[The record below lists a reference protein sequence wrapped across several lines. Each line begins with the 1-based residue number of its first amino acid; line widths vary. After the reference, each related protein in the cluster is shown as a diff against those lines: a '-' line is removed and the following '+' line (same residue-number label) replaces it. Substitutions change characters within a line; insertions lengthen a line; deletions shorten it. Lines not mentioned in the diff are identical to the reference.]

1 MGSMTDSTS
10 PRRVIHDS
18 EIDNLIEG
26 EKKAFEGWLERLTR
40 NGPGDQTAAAEIAA
54 STARYNHLVSIKRGY
69 LS

>member
-1 MGSMTDSTS
+1 MNESTS

-18 EIDNLIEG
+18 EIDNLIDG
-26 EKKAFEGWLERLTR
+26 ETKTFDGWLERLTK
-40 NGPGDQTAAAEIAA
+40 NGPGDQTAAAEVAA